1 MRNDTWIGKK
11 GFRYY
16 YYRFRDSEYY
26 SVAIIGLTII
36 GCILLVF
43 NIIIPELNQWFS
55 IRDEVAATQQKI
67 DTITQNISF
76 INGLDRNKL
85 NSQLQTVTSALPSN
99 KDFGFM
105 ISALNS
111 AAESSGVSLNDYAF
125 QVGDLSTK
133 GQKGAPLNGLS
144 SIGITITV
152 NGDINSIK
160 RFIATLEKTAPVS
173 EVISINGSG
182 QNVSLSIQFYQ
193 KPFATV
199 SFAPDT
205 PLQPIS
211 VDKTQLLNNIS
222 KWGNVTQ
229 TQNTPTEESSGS
241 AVPLF

>member
-11 GFRYY
+11 GIRYY

-85 NSQLQTVTSALPSN
+85 NSQLQTVSSALPSN

-125 QVGDLSTK
+125 QVGDVSAK

-205 PLQPIS
+205 PLQPITS
-211 VDKTQLLNNIS
+211 DKTQLLDKIS